1 MKKLFKDVFKEVNKK
16 IKEKGVVDAGKYLP
30 TPIKKEISVFENTI
44 LDKIARKKFE
54 QKLKLDTIANKS
66 KNKRR
71 K

>member
-16 IKEKGVVDAGKYLP
+16 IKEKGIVDAGKYLP

-54 QKLKLDTIANKS
+54 Q
-66 KNKRR
+66 
-71 K
+71 